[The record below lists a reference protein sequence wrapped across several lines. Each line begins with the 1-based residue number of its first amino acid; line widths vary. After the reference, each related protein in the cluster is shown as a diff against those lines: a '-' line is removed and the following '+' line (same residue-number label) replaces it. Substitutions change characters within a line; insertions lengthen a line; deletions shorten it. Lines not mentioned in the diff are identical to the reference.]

1 MKKVHSNIRSR
12 AENKERNCATAQT
25 NSFDHSLENFHIY
38 FVFRASSRVLRLFCC
53 IPNRVTYKQCVKMF
67 VDSFARSGDVVFSYS
82 RKAVNVTEMEMFRG
96 KNKMQIVFELSR
108 DVNY

>member
-1 MKKVHSNIRSR
+1 
-12 AENKERNCATAQT
+12 
-25 NSFDHSLENFHIY
+25 
-38 FVFRASSRVLRLFCC
+38 
-53 IPNRVTYKQCVKMF
+53 MF

>member
-1 MKKVHSNIRSR
+1 MRIENVKLTTAHKKKQIR
-12 AENKERNCATAQT
+12 E
-25 NSFDHSLENFHIY
+25 
-38 FVFRASSRVLRLFCC
+38 
-53 IPNRVTYKQCVKMF
+53 MF